1 MLINRTLSLC
11 FKKITMQQRFTN
23 QEKAKIYDQLLF
35 QYQRL
40 QEQVRRI
47 KAENF
52 ELNESQQKEVK
63 VLEDKMKKIFND
75 SQKLY

>member
-1 MLINRTLSLC
+1 
-11 FKKITMQQRFTN
+11 MQQRFTN

>member
-1 MLINRTLSLC
+1 
-11 FKKITMQQRFTN
+11 MQQRFTN
-23 QEKAKIYDQLLF
+23 AEKAKIYDQLLF

-52 ELNESQQKEVK
+52 ELNEKQQKEVK
-63 VLEDKMKKIFND
+63 IMEEKMRKIFND
-75 SQKLY
+75 TQRLY